1 MASHPPPR
9 GGRPAVNGDAR
20 QPAAPAPGAAGT
32 ARGETIEQCILRSLA
47 EYFDNLD
54 GAKPHAL
61 HEMVLQ
67 AVERPLLKFA
77 IERTNGNQSAAADLL
92 GINRNTLRKK
102 LTEYRLG

>member
-9 GGRPAVNGDAR
+9 SGGPAINGDPR
-20 QPAAPAPGAAGT
+20 PPAATPATAAAA
-32 ARGETIEQCILRSLA
+32 ARGETIEQCILRSLG

-77 IERTNGNQSAAADLL
+77 IARTNGNQSAAAELL